1 MKTEFT
7 NLSDGNSDGI
17 VLFYMK
23 EGMLYPVLLNK
34 DQVEMLDIAIAVPF
48 MKSKLAI
55 TPTPLE
61 YEAIKHMII
70 D

>member
-34 DQVEMLDIAIAVPF
+34 DQAEMLDITIAAPF
-48 MKSKLAI
+48 KSKLAI